1 MANRSGMYSEA
12 KNEDYMP
19 SKSLEENMTFNMHRI
34 QSTYFTCISSTARKP
49 FIQFPQKWNMCTWMW
64 KHVLEHWPGM

>member
-49 FIQFPQKWNMCTWMW
+49 FIQFPQK
-64 KHVLEHWPGM
+64 